1 LISSKFREIDALTVS
16 NDILINSKESIHQ
29 CDVMRSKIETLETR
43 ERVNKLEQTIMPV
56 LNSNSERL
64 NQNDI
69 N

>member
-1 LISSKFREIDALTVS
+1 MS